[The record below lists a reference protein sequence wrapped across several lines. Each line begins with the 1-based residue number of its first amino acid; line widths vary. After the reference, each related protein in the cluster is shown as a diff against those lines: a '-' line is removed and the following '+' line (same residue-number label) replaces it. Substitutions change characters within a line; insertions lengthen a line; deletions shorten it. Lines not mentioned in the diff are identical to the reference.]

1 LSRWPAVQPIP
12 VLIDYTTLAGVAVL
26 FAALPFQGHAIPI
39 AFHAFRYANLTGSQN
54 LLEEER

>member
-1 LSRWPAVQPIP
+1 
-12 VLIDYTTLAGVAVL
+12 LIDYTTLAGVAVL